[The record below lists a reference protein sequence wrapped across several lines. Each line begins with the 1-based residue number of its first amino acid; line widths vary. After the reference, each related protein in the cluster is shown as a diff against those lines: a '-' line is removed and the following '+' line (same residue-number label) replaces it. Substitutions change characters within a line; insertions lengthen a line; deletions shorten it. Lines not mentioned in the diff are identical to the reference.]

1 MMINKAKFMIVI
13 STTPKKSRY
22 VIFNN
27 IDSTILTTSLCVQSH
42 NQKLWNYN
50 KGGNALRL
58 FSFPVFIIYNISFK
72 KQANR
77 INFYKK

>member
-1 MMINKAKFMIVI
+1 MIVI

-77 INFYKK
+77 INFYKKIKLKF